1 MDNNFKEEL
10 IQNLEH
16 IEQLREEIKNTFSS
30 IRSDARHHLSYMCLD
45 DYEYIMDRFKEGEI
59 SAKET
64 VDLLSKDGIF
74 LDLSEHE
81 R

>member
-1 MDNNFKEEL
+1 MNDNFKEEL
-10 IQNLEH
+10 IQNLKH
-16 IEQLREEIKNTFSS
+16 IEQLREEIKNTLLN
-30 IRSDARHHLSYMCLD
+30 IRSDARQHLSYMCLD